1 MIQPIIEVDQ
11 GEGPEGPFCLGEM
24 PFYFMP
30 LIEGD
35 SLFQD
40 CLERVSDGIFEPPI
54 VLVSQRYE
62 AEVRAQADEI
72 AFDDVTVIVCEDT
85 AQKAEA
91 IRQIEQTADFILSCP
106 VEGYVA
112 DQGAFITAVEAA
124 LLTAQQGYG
133 VYLGAVAQ
141 WPNVACGYIQVGQRL
156 DTRWAGH
163 HILDHYDAPTAD
175 QVVTCHD
182 AQNWVWNTDIK
193 LYSPQQENLNWVVV
207 SLLGA
212 WTAVRNWPSV
222 WYIRHLLM
230 N

>member
-11 GEGPEGPFCLGEM
+11 GEGSQGPFCLGKT

-40 CLERVSDGIFEPPI
+40 CLERLSDAIFEPPI

-72 AFDDVTVIVCEDT
+72 AFDDMMVIVCDNA

-91 IRQIEQTADFILSCP
+91 IGQIEQTADFILSCP

-124 LLTAQQGYG
+124 ILTTQQGYG
-133 VYLGAVAQ
+133 VSLGAVAQ
-141 WPNVACGYIQVGQRL
+141 WPNVACDYLQVGQRL

-163 HILDHYDAPTAD
+163 HILGHYDAPTVD
-175 QVVTCHD
+175 QVMACHA
-182 AQNWVWNTDIK
+182 AQNWVWDTNIK
-193 LYSPQQENLNWVVV
+193 VYAPKQGNQDWVVV

-212 WTAVRNWPSV
+212 WTAARNWPSL
-222 WYIRHLLM
+222 WYIRHLLS
-230 N
+230 